1 MADEIDPR
9 YAPQFQR
16 GFDAAQHVASPT
28 RTGPVRLAGGPPP
41 TAPRVPDPPT
51 IAERERAVFA
61 EHVDPAEEAVL
72 ESDEAAASSRSRLEW
87 AVLGIGVALILAAT
101 AVFWQSA
108 TDLSMFEGTYF
119 DPERYALQLL
129 RTSLPGPL
137 LAGGVLAV
145 TAWLVMRA
153 IGHRR

>member
-41 TAPRVPDPPT
+41 TAPRVPDPPP
-51 IAERERAVFA
+51 IL
-61 EHVDPAEEAVL
+61 EHPRVELPEEVVT
-72 ESDEAAASSRSRLEW
+72 ESDEPAAPGHPRLEW
-87 AVLGIGVALILAAT
+87 AVLGIGVALILGAAGL
-101 AVFWQSA
+101 FWESA
-108 TDLSMFEGTYF
+108 TDVSIFGGTYI
-119 DPERYALQLL
+119 DPAQYALL
-129 RTSLPGPL
+129 RLRGLLPGPL

-145 TAWLVMRA
+145 TAWLVVRA